1 MRSTTKIFTLLLFLT
16 ACQGVPP
23 VVLNSS
29 LRVRPELDELRPVDI
44 AVLPIEDATPAKT
57 ATPHLEVIRSQV
69 AQALVQRHYSP
80 LSQAMVDQR
89 MRETGAGPG
98 PSVVDASYQ
107 RSMLGRFGEDAVLG
121 LTVVDWDESTLM
133 KNSRVNFTAR
143 VSLMHSASRQILWAG
158 DVDGSVKAGGDG
170 VAPRRRPDRA
180 SAAAKTFAEAVIETL
195 PIRRMQ

>member
-1 MRSTTKIFTLLLFLT
+1 MRSTNKIFTLLLLLT

-23 VVLNSS
+23 VILSS
-29 LRVRPELDELRPVDI
+29 GLRVRPELDEFRPVDI
-44 AVLPIEDATPAKT
+44 AVLPIEDASPART

-69 AQALVQRHYSP
+69 AHALVRRNYSP
-80 LSQAMVDQR
+80 LSQVMVDQR

-107 RSMLGRFGEDAVLG
+107 RSMTGRFGEDAVLG
-121 LTVVDWDESTLM
+121 MTIVSWDESTLM
-133 KNSRVNFTAR
+133 KDSRVDFTAR
-143 VSLMHSASRQILWAG
+143 VSLMHSASKQILWAG

-180 SAAAKTFAEAVIETL
+180 SAAARTFAEAVIETL
-195 PIRRMQ
+195 PSRRIR